1 MTDKYSSEI
10 DIVDKKLLKILQHD
24 SNITTKMLAEKVNL
38 SPSPVFERVK
48 KLERLGYIKKYIAVL
63 DADKLD
69 KGLIVF
75 CSITIKE
82 HTKEIGNK
90 FVKDIQMLAE
100 VTECY
105 NISGDYDFLLKIRVS
120 DMKDYQDFVLNRLGV
135 IENIGSAHSTFV
147 IGEIKNTHSV
157 HF

>member
-1 MTDKYSSEI
+1 MTDKYSLEI
-10 DIVDKKLLKILQHD
+10 DEVDKKILRILQHN
-24 SNITTKMLAEKVNL
+24 SNITTKVLANKVNL
-38 SPSPVFERVK
+38 SPSPVFERVR
-48 KLERLGYIKKYIAVL
+48 KLERLGFIKKYIAVL
-63 DADKLD
+63 DADMLNR
-69 KGLIVF
+69 GLIVF
-75 CSITIKE
+75 CSVTLKE

-120 DMKDYQDFVLNRLGV
+120 DMKDYQDFVLNRLG
-135 IENIGSAHSTFV
+135 IIQNIGSAHSTFV

-157 HF
+157 YF